1 MNLALHRW
9 LLLPLA
15 LLAGLAGQAQE
26 IGFTAA
32 VDRNSIATGEYV
44 KLSITLTNSQERFET
59 PSFGGLVVVQ
69 GPFDNSSFN
78 YINGRMTSSVG
89 RTWVLTATTPGK
101 YTIGAAKVRVGG
113 GAIQTEPIVIEVTKG
128 AARPSDPGAAQG
140 QNRDPNLFATIT
152 LSKSKAYVGE
162 QVVATYLLYSRYAN
176 IELSKYDL
184 PKMDG
189 FWAEEIDLGDTNWE
203 DELQTVNGLQYRV
216 AVLKRQVLF
225 PQRSGKLR
233 IAPVELSCVVNRS
246 FFNRGSAVSTR
257 SNAVEVT
264 AMALPPSAPAGFN
277 GAVGELEMVVKADRT
292 DVKANEAIE
301 LTITYAGRGNL
312 KLLEAPKLNF
322 PSDLE
327 AYDPKVTDKVTVNA
341 SGMNGS
347 RSFQYLVIPRHEGEF
362 PLEPITFSY
371 FDPRSGAYRTIQAEP
386 LTFRISPGEGGA
398 VSAIQRPTKSDV
410 EVLGKDIRYIRTG
423 DLNLR
428 PAGKHLFGSLPW
440 LAGMGAPALAF
451 VVFLGWRR
459 KREKDMSDVTG
470 SRRKQADR
478 VARKRLSE
486 AEQALR
492 SSDRNAFY
500 DALGKALHGYL
511 ADKFG
516 LGPAQMTDP
525 IVRERFAGYTNG
537 ESVAKDYLALTTACD
552 MARFAPV
559 EDRPKQQ
566 IYDEAVALIG
576 RIEQLVRA

>member
-1 MNLALHRW
+1 MNSAIHRW
-9 LLLPLA
+9 LTLPLV
-15 LLAGLAGQAQE
+15 LFVGLSGRAQE

-32 VDRNSIATGEYV
+32 VDRNSIAAGEYV
-44 KLSITLTNSQERFET
+44 KLTVTLTNSQEGFEA

-69 GPFDNSSFN
+69 GPFESSSFN
-78 YINGRMTSSVG
+78 YVNGRMSSSVG
-89 RTWVLTATTPGK
+89 RTWMLTATAPGK
-101 YTIGAAKVRVGG
+101 YTIGAAKARVGG
-113 GAIQTEPIVIEVTKG
+113 GIIQTEPIVIEVSKG
-128 AARPSDPGAAQG
+128 AARPNAPDAAQG
-140 QNRDPNLFATIT
+140 QARDPNLFATIS
-152 LSKSKAYVGE
+152 LSKNKAYVGE
-162 QVVATYLLYSRYAN
+162 QVVATYMLYSRYAN

-203 DELQTVNGLQYRV
+203 DQLQTVNGLQYRV

-246 FFNRGSAVSTR
+246 FFNRGSAVNTR
-257 SNAVEVT
+257 SNAVELT
-264 AMALPPSAPAGFN
+264 AMALPPGPPAAFN
-277 GAVGELEMVVKADRT
+277 GAVGELEMVVKTDRT
-292 DVKANEAIE
+292 EVKANEAIE

-312 KLLEAPKLNF
+312 KLIEAPKLNF

-327 AYDPKVTDKVTVNA
+327 AYDPKVTDKISVNA
-341 SGMNGS
+341 SGMSGS
-347 RSFQYLVIPRHEGEF
+347 RSFQYLLIPRHEGEF

-371 FDPRSGAYRTIQAEP
+371 FDTRNGGYRTIQAEP
-386 LTFRISPGEGGA
+386 VTFRIAPGDGGP
-398 VSAIQRPTKSDV
+398 VSAIQRPSKTDV
-410 EVLGKDIRYIRTG
+410 EMLGKDIRYIRTG
-423 DLNLR
+423 DLQLR
-428 PAGKHLFGSLPW
+428 TAGKHLFGSIPW
-440 LAGMGAPALAF
+440 FAGMGAPALAF
-451 VVFLGWRR
+451 VIFLGWRR
-459 KREKDMSDVTG
+459 KQERDHSDVTG

-516 LGPAQMTDP
+516 LGPAQITDV
-525 IVRERFAGYTNG
+525 IVRERFAAFTNG
-537 ESVAKDYLALTTACD
+537 EVVAKDYLGLTTACD

-566 IYDEAVALIG
+566 IFDEAVALIG

>member
-1 MNLALHRW
+1 MDRAIHQWSVFFMALF
-9 LLLPLA
+9 A
-15 LLAGLAGQAQE
+15 SLAGHAQE

-32 VDRNSIATGEYV
+32 VDRNTIATGEYV
-44 KLSITLTNSQERFET
+44 KLSINLTNSKEGFES
-59 PSFGGLVVVQ
+59 PSFGGLAVVQ
-69 GPFDNSSFN
+69 GPFENSSFN
-78 YINGRMTSSVG
+78 YVNGKMSSSVG
-89 RTWVLTATTPGK
+89 RTWVLTATSPGK

-113 GAIQTEPIVIEVTKG
+113 GIIQTAPIVIEVTKG
-128 AARPSDPGAAQG
+128 AARPSDVGAAQG
-140 QNRDPNLFATIT
+140 QGRDPNLFATIA

-162 QVVATYLLYSRYAN
+162 QVVATYMLYSRYAN

-184 PKMDG
+184 PKMEG

-203 DELQTVNGLQYRV
+203 DQLQTVNGLQYRV

-233 IAPVELSCVVNRS
+233 IAPVELSCIVNRS
-246 FFNRGSAVSTR
+246 FFNRGSAISTR

-264 AMALPPSAPAGFN
+264 ALTLPAGAPADFN

-292 DVKANEAIE
+292 EVKANEAIE
-301 LTITYAGRGNL
+301 LTITYLGRGNL
-312 KLLEAPKLNF
+312 KLIEAPELDF
-322 PSDLE
+322 PNDLE
-327 AYDPKVTDKVTVNA
+327 AYDPKVTDKITVNA

-347 RSFQYLVIPRHEGEF
+347 RSFQYLVIPRHEGDF
-362 PLEPITFSY
+362 PLEPITFTY
-371 FDPRSGAYRTIQAEP
+371 FDTRSGGYKTIQADP
-386 LTFRISPGEGGA
+386 MTFRIAQGDGGP
-398 VSAIQRPTKSDV
+398 VSAIQRPNKSEV

-423 DLNLR
+423 DLLLR
-428 PAGKHLFGSLPW
+428 PAGEQLFGSLSW
-440 LAGMGAPALAF
+440 FAGMGAPALAF

-459 KREKDMSDVTG
+459 KQEKALSDVTG

-486 AEQALR
+486 AELALR
-492 SSDRNAFY
+492 SSDRGAFY

-516 LGPAQMTDP
+516 LGPAQMTDAL
-525 IVRERFAGYTNG
+525 VRERFATFANG
-537 ESVAKDYLALTTACD
+537 GTVAQDYLALTTACD

-566 IYDEAVALIG
+566 IYNEAVALIG
-576 RIEQLVRA
+576 RIEQLVRV

>member
-1 MNLALHRW
+1 MKRSIHRW
-9 LLLPLA
+9 LIISLA
-15 LLAGLAGQAQE
+15 LLAGLGGHAQE

-32 VDRNSIATGEYV
+32 VDRNTIATGEYV
-44 KLSITLTNSQERFET
+44 KLSVNLTNSKEGFEA
-59 PSFGGLVVVQ
+59 PSFGGLVAVQ
-69 GPFDNSSFN
+69 GPFENSSFN
-78 YINGRMTSSVG
+78 YVNGRMSSSVG
-89 RTWVLTATTPGK
+89 RTWVLTATAPGK
-101 YTIGAAKVRVGG
+101 YTIGPAKVRVGG
-113 GAIQTEPIVIEVTKG
+113 GIIQTEPIVIEVTKG
-128 AARPSDPGAAQG
+128 PARPSDPGAEQG
-140 QNRDPNLFATIT
+140 QSRDPNLFASIS
-152 LSKSKAYVGE
+152 LSKTKAYVGE

-176 IELSKYDL
+176 IELSKYEL

-203 DELQTVNGLQYRV
+203 DQLQTVNGLQYRV

-233 IAPVELSCVVNRS
+233 IAPVELSCIVNRS

-264 AMALPPSAPAGFN
+264 AMALPGNAPADFN
-277 GAVGELEMVVKADRT
+277 GAVGELGMVVKADRT

-312 KLLEAPKLNF
+312 KLMAGPTLDF

-327 AYDPKVTDKVTVNA
+327 AYDPKVTDKISVNA

-371 FDPRSGAYRTIQAEP
+371 FDTRIGSYKTIQADP
-386 LTFRISPGEGGA
+386 MTIRVSPGDGGP

-423 DLNLR
+423 DLHLR
-428 PAGKHLFGSLPW
+428 PSGDRLFGSLSW
-440 LAGMGAPALAF
+440 FAGMGAPALAF

-459 KREKDMSDVTG
+459 KRENDLSDVAG

-492 SSDRNAFY
+492 SSDRGAFY

-511 ADKFG
+511 ADKFS
-516 LGPAQMTDP
+516 LGHAQMTDA
-525 IVRERFAGYTNG
+525 IVRERFSAFANG
-537 ESVAKDYLALTTACD
+537 EVVANAFLNLRTACD